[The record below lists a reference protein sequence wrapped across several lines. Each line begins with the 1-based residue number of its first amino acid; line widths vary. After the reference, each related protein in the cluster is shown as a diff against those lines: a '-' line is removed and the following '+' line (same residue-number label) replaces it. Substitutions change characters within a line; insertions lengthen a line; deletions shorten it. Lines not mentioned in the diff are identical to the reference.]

1 MSSGQSCAVSGAASS
16 WKTEEAKLQ
25 LDEDGRC
32 VGIQRRSRGV
42 TECMIEEFML
52 LANQCAAQLARR
64 NQLPFVYR
72 VHEAPNPERVERLAG
87 MLRVCGLPDHFAGE
101 APTQK
106 ELAAL
111 LDSTRGT
118 DLQPVVHTGV
128 LRAHGK
134 GLL

>member
-1 MSSGQSCAVSGAASS
+1 MQKLYEQRAKLRSERGGIELE
-16 WKTEEAKLQ
+16 TEEAKLQ

-87 MLRVCGLPDHFAGE
+87 MLRKMCIRDSPGGL
-101 APTQK
+101 
-106 ELAAL
+106 
-111 LDSTRGT
+111 
-118 DLQPVVHTGV
+118 
-128 LRAHGK
+128 
-134 GLL
+134 